1 MSRKSAG
8 DQHLTNEEVDRF
20 LAGSLGADSVLGR
33 YLARLQ
39 NIGAAK
45 PEARVADRDLD
56 AIARELEKAR
66 GRRPGRMRRSLPT
79 ASRLGGSR
87 VLIPVRHLAPRNV
100 LVGFAAVVM
109 TAGIAA
115 AATGNLPAP
124 AQNLISKTMALIGI
138 DIPPAETVSPEPV
151 RVGPSVPVGGD
162 LRPEEDSAVRPTVS
176 GVEIPETSVDTVLVP
191 PEQPGP
197 TSEEPHHQDLPVDPP
212 DEQAV
217 VVPPAK
223 PGPADNQDP
232 VDDAAPPT
240 DPEPTDDQVPVD
252 DAAPATDPGPADNPG
267 PPDHAGPP
275 TSPGPADNPG
285 PPDHAGPPTDP
296 GPADNP
302 GPPDHAGPPTSPG
315 PADNP
320 GPPDHAGA
328 GDQPGQSQSGFRT
341 GEDSG

>member
-1 MSRKSAG
+1 MSRRSAG
-8 DQHLTNEEVDRF
+8 DRHLTNEEVDRL
-20 LAGSLGADSVLGR
+20 LAGTHGADSVLGR

-39 NIGAAK
+39 EIGAVEPGA
-45 PEARVADRDLD
+45 AVVDRDRD

-66 GRRPGRMRRSLPT
+66 GRRPGRVRRSLST
-79 ASRLGGSR
+79 TSRLGGSR
-87 VLIPVRHLAPRNV
+87 VLIPIRRLAPRNV

-109 TAGIAA
+109 TAGMAA
-115 AATGNLPAP
+115 GATGNLPAP
-124 AQNLISKTMALIGI
+124 AQDLVSKTMALIGV
-138 DIPPAETVSPEPV
+138 DIPSDATDSPELT
-151 RVGPSVPVGGD
+151 RVGSSVPVEAEI
-162 LRPEEDSAVRPTVS
+162 RPEENSAVRPTVS

-232 VDDAAPPT
+232 VDDAAPAT

-275 TSPGPADNPG
+275 T
-285 PPDHAGPPTDP
+285 DP

-302 GPPDHAGPPTSPG
+302 GPPDHAGPLTSPG

-320 GPPDHAGA
+320 GPPDHAAA
-328 GDQPGQSQSGFRT
+328 GEQPGQSQSGFRT